1 MKSPIIA
8 VNDIG
13 ADLGAGMNPS
23 NRMVAANEERFT
35 AVFFSEPL
43 TSYSVGWLRQG
54 EAAALQAKI
63 DGIAPAVTVP
73 RRFEYKS
80 ADNTKEFLSETDDIR
95 AIGGDFKRVEYAGT
109 SVSNKTLNKRLC
121 VALDK
126 DEIVQGSEE
135 QAVARLTARL
145 LRNELR
151 RAVALISAAATN
163 TAKTWDTTSGKDPD
177 MDVIADMITG
187 STARGIPNDVVVY
200 GETAWQKRAL
210 AHRAQSSSGG
220 FASAMLNE
228 AALAQLLGVSRVIVS
243 KEMYQSAVSTKTGI
257 VNNLVLMYCAPAGL
271 SKDDPSN
278 IKRFVTPTESGA
290 VRVYRQEFAKR
301 IEISVEHYS
310 NIVITSTLGIRQFTV
325 S

>member
-1 MKSPIIA
+1 MKHQIA

-13 ADLGAGMNPS
+13 ADRGAGLNLPGQLI
-23 NRMVAANEERFT
+23 AANEERFT
-35 AVFFSEPL
+35 AAFFSEPL

-54 EAAALQAKI
+54 EAAALQAKL
-63 DGIAPAVTVP
+63 DGIAPAITVP

-80 ADNTKEFLSETDDIR
+80 ADNTKEFLSEADDIR
-95 AIGGDFKRVEYAGT
+95 AIGGDFKKVEYAGT
-109 SVSNKTLNKRLC
+109 SVSSKTHNKGLC

-126 DEIVQGSEE
+126 DEIVAGSEE

-145 LRNELR
+145 LRNDLR
-151 RAVALISAAATN
+151 RAISLISTAATN
-163 TAKTWDTTSGKDPD
+163 SAKTWDTTSGKDPD

-210 AHRAQSSSGG
+210 AHRAQASAGG

-243 KEMYQSAVSTKTGI
+243 KEMYQSAVATKTGI
-257 VNNLVLMYCAPAGL
+257 VNNLVLMYCAPSGVA
-271 SKDDPSN
+271 KDDPSN
-278 IKRFVTPTESGA
+278 VKRFVTPTESGA